1 MKNKILYIIA
11 SVMLTGF
18 TSCSDFLD
26 RYPTEELSDGSFWKT
41 KTDAEMAVS
50 DIYRCLPNWD
60 IDEDI
65 NSDNAVHG
73 IKWANGNVSKGVYD
87 PADQGWS
94 EDYGYIRRCN
104 LVLQKL
110 EEMELSQSDKEPIA
124 GQAYFFR
131 GYIYFELI
139 RKFGDVPYHQAV
151 CQAAAAGEDGV
162 RPDPRS

>member
-60 IDEDI
+60 IDEEDRKSTRL
-65 NSDNAVHG
+65 NSSHRHTSRMPSSA
-73 IKWANGNVSKGVYD
+73 
-87 PADQGWS
+87 
-94 EDYGYIRRCN
+94 
-104 LVLQKL
+104 
-110 EEMELSQSDKEPIA
+110 
-124 GQAYFFR
+124 
-131 GYIYFELI
+131 
-139 RKFGDVPYHQAV
+139 
-151 CQAAAAGEDGV
+151 
-162 RPDPRS
+162 

>member
-50 DIYRCLPNWD
+50 DIYRCLPTWD

-73 IKWANGNVSKGVYD
+73 ISGLMETCPKAYTTLLTKDG
-87 PADQGWS
+87 QGIT
-94 EDYGYIRRCN
+94 DIF
-104 LVLQKL
+104 V
-110 EEMELSQSDKEPIA
+110 
-124 GQAYFFR
+124 
-131 GYIYFELI
+131 
-139 RKFGDVPYHQAV
+139 DVIWYY
-151 CQAAAAGEDGV
+151 
-162 RPDPRS
+162 RN

>member
-50 DIYRCLPNWD
+50 DIYRCLPTWD

-87 PADQGWS
+87 LLTKD
-94 EDYGYIRRCN
+94 
-104 LVLQKL
+104 
-110 EEMELSQSDKEPIA
+110 
-124 GQAYFFR
+124 GQRITDIFV
-131 GYIYFELI
+131 
-139 RKFGDVPYHQAV
+139 DVIWYY
-151 CQAAAAGEDGV
+151 
-162 RPDPRS
+162 RN